1 MKRFHILAAA
11 LCCMA
16 SPVALAGAAQAEKIL
31 NVGMAAAD
39 VGALDPH
46 RAVSTQDKPVM
57 NWVFNGLVRFKPGSV
72 AIDGLEP
79 DLAEKWEASAD
90 KLTWTFHLRHGVQFQ
105 GGFGEMTADDVVFS
119 LDRAA
124 NKDSSSFA
132 ADYANV
138 ESVKAL
144 DPYTVEIK
152 LKQVVPGFLGLV
164 ANYQGGNVVSKK
176 AVEKLGDQ
184 FRTMPVGTGPFEI
197 KDYQPNQGITLVAH
211 AGYFR
216 GKPKIDGINY
226 KFIPSDASRDLAFSS
241 GELDLLYGRQDQK
254 WIERTKEMPKT
265 VVDVIRPAELAELYL
280 NESKKPLDDLRVRQ
294 AVAYAI
300 DRPNIAQFKGEATA
314 EPALSVVPAG
324 YLGTIQA
331 KLFPHDPAR
340 AKELLK
346 EAGYPDGITISAIQ
360 TSLPT
365 MLNSMQIVQA
375 QLKQAGINLQ
385 LQVVDHATF
394 HAQIR
399 KDLSQAVYYSAA
411 RFPVDD
417 IYLTQFF
424 HSRSTVMTPTAAT
437 NFAHCA
443 VADKEIDAA
452 RAEPD
457 EAKQKALWAT
467 AQQKIVDD
475 VCAVPLFEQL
485 QVWAHHTNL
494 HLNYDLK
501 GSLNLGPTIT
511 EASTLD

>member
-16 SPVALAGAAQAEKIL
+16 SPLALGTAQAEKIL

-79 DLAEKWEASAD
+79 DLADSFRRSPD
-90 KLTWTFHLRHGVQFQ
+90 KLTWTFALRHGVQFQ
-105 GGFGEMTADDVVFS
+105 RGFGEMTAEDVVFS
-119 LDRAA
+119 LKRAA
-124 NKDSSSFA
+124 DKDSSSFA

-138 ESVKAL
+138 DSITAL
-144 DPYTVEIK
+144 DPYTVQIK

-164 ANYQGGNVVSKK
+164 ANYQGGNIVSKK
-176 AVEKLGDQ
+176 AVEQLGEQ

-197 KDYQPNQGITLVAH
+197 KEYQPNQGIVLVAH

-216 GKPKIDGINY
+216 GKPKIDGINF

-254 WIERTKEMPKT
+254 WVERTREAPGT
-265 VVDVIRPAELAELYL
+265 VVDVIRPAELAELSL
-280 NESKKPLDDLRVRQ
+280 NQTKKPLDDLRVRQ

-300 DRPNIAQFKGEATA
+300 DRAGIAQFKGAATA
-314 EPALSVVPAG
+314 EPATSVVPAG
-324 YLGTIQA
+324 YLGTIDA
-331 KLFPHDPAR
+331 KLFPHDVAR
-340 AKELLK
+340 AKALLA
-346 EAGYPDGITISAIQ
+346 EAGYPNGITITAIQ

-375 QLKQAGINLQ
+375 QLKQAGINLE

-399 KDLSQAVYYSAA
+399 KDLSMAVYYSAA

-417 IYLTQFF
+417 IYMTQFF

-437 NFAHCA
+437 NFSHCA

-452 RAEPD
+452 RVEPED
-457 EAKQKALWAT
+457 AKQQALWAT

-485 QVWAHHTNL
+485 QVWAHHTKL
-494 HLNYDLK
+494 HFNYDLK

>member
-1 MKRFHILAAA
+1 MKRLHILAAA

-16 SPVALAGAAQAEKIL
+16 SPVALSATAQAEKIL

-39 VGALDPH
+39 ITTLDPH

-72 AIDGLEP
+72 AIDSLEP
-79 DLAEKWEASAD
+79 DLAEKWESTPD

-105 GGFGEMTADDVVFS
+105 RDFGELTADDVVFS
-119 LDRAA
+119 LERAA
-124 NKDSSSFA
+124 NKDTSTFA

-138 ESVKAL
+138 ESIKAL
-144 DPYTVEIK
+144 DPYTVQIK

-164 ANYQGGNVVSKK
+164 ANYQGGNIVSKK
-176 AVEKLGDQ
+176 AAEKLGDQ

-197 KDYQPNQGITLVAH
+197 KDYQPNQGVTLVAN
-211 AGYFR
+211 AKYFR

-254 WIERTKEMPKT
+254 WVDREKEQPNT
-265 VVDVIRPAELAELYL
+265 VVDVIRPAELAELSL
-280 NESKKPLDDLRVRQ
+280 NETKPPLDNLKVRQ

-300 DRPNIAQFKGEATA
+300 DRAAIAQFKGAATA
-314 EPALSVVPAG
+314 EPAVSVVPAG
-324 YLGTIQA
+324 YLGTIDA
-331 KLFPHDPAR
+331 KLFPHDAAK

-346 EAGYPDGITISAIQ
+346 EAGFPNGITITAIQ

-365 MLNSMQIVQA
+365 MLNSMQIIQA
-375 QLKQAGINLQ
+375 QLKQAGINLE
-385 LQVVDHATF
+385 LQVVDHQTF

-399 KDLSQAVYYSAA
+399 KDLSMAVYYSAA

-424 HSRSTVMTPTAAT
+424 HSRSTVLTPTAAT
-437 NFAHCA
+437 NFSHCK
-443 VADKEIDAA
+443 VADQEIDQA
-452 RAEPD
+452 RIEPD
-457 EAKQKALWAT
+457 EAKQKALWAA

-494 HLNYDLK
+494 HFNYDLK
-501 GSLNLGPTIT
+501 GSLNLGPDIT
-511 EASTLD
+511 EATTLD

>member
-1 MKRFHILAAA
+1 MKRFHVLAAA

-16 SPVALAGAAQAEKIL
+16 SPLVVSGTAKAEKIL

-72 AIDGLEP
+72 AIDSLEP

-105 GGFGEMTADDVVFS
+105 RGFGEMTSEDVVFS
-119 LDRAA
+119 LKRAA
-124 NKDSSSFA
+124 DKDQSSFA

-138 ESVKAL
+138 DSFTAL
-144 DPYTVEIK
+144 DPYTVQIK

-164 ANYQGGNVVSKK
+164 SNYQGGLIVSKK
-176 AVEKLGDQ
+176 AVEKLGEQ

-197 KDYQPNQGITLVAH
+197 KEYQPNQGITLVAH

-216 GKPKIDGINY
+216 GKPKIDGIEY
-226 KFIPSDASRDLAFSS
+226 KFIPSDTSRDLAFSS
-241 GELDLLYGRQDQK
+241 GELDLLYGRQDEK
-254 WIERTKEMPKT
+254 WVERTKEAPGT
-265 VVDVIRPAELAELYL
+265 VVDVIRPAELAELSL
-280 NESKKPLDDLRVRQ
+280 NETKPPLDNLKVRQ

-300 DRPNIAQFKGEATA
+300 DREGIAKFKGAATA
-314 EPALSVVPAG
+314 EAAVSVVPAG
-324 YLGTIQA
+324 YLGTINA
-331 KLFPHDPAR
+331 KLFPHDV
-340 AKELLK
+340 AKAKALLK
-346 EAGYPDGITISAIQ
+346 EAGFPNGVTITAIQ

-375 QLKQAGINLQ
+375 QLKQAGITLD

-399 KDLSQAVYYSAA
+399 KDLSMAVYYSAA

-424 HSRSTVMTPTAAT
+424 HSKSTVMTPTAAT
-437 NFAHCA
+437 NFSHCS

-452 RAEPD
+452 RIEPD
-457 EAKQKALWAT
+457 EAKQKALWAE

-485 QVWAHHTNL
+485 QVWAHHTKL
-494 HLNYDLK
+494 HFNYDLK